1 MRILRS
7 NILEESIEQKLL
19 TIYSFYL
26 DFFLQLI
33 LTTGSGDIAKIELM
47 IMGPDL
53 CMREPSD
60 VVPSY
65 IKDLK
70 MEQKTK
76 VTQNCGFFLRFF
88 FLAHF
93 DH

>member
-1 MRILRS
+1 
-7 NILEESIEQKLL
+7 
-19 TIYSFYL
+19 
-26 DFFLQLI
+26 
-33 LTTGSGDIAKIELM
+33 M
-47 IMGPDL
+47 IMGPYL

-60 VVPSY
+60 VVPSH

-76 VTQNCGFFLRFF
+76 VAQNCGFFLRFF

>member
-1 MRILRS
+1 MI
-7 NILEESIEQKLL
+7 IEP
-19 TIYSFYL
+19 YL
-26 DFFLQLI
+26 HI
-33 LTTGSGDIAKIELM
+33 
-47 IMGPDL
+47 
-53 CMREPSD
+53 REPSD

-76 VTQNCGFFLRFF
+76 VAQNCGFFPRFL

-93 DH
+93 DHQKPKYCLHTPVPDGFVI

>member
-1 MRILRS
+1 MRVLKS
-7 NILEESIEQKLL
+7 KILEESIEQKLL
-19 TIYSFYL
+19 TIYSFHL
-26 DFFLQLI
+26 DFFPQLI
-33 LTTGSGDIAKIELM
+33 LTTGSRDIAKIKLM
-47 IMGPDL
+47 IIGPYL
-53 CMREPSD
+53 CTSD
-60 VVPSY
+60 VVPSH

-76 VTQNCGFFLRFF
+76 VAQNCGFFLRFF

>member
-1 MRILRS
+1 
-7 NILEESIEQKLL
+7 
-19 TIYSFYL
+19 
-26 DFFLQLI
+26 
-33 LTTGSGDIAKIELM
+33 
-47 IMGPDL
+47 MGPYL

-60 VVPSY
+60 VVPSHN
-65 IKDLK
+65 KDLK

-76 VTQNCGFFLRFF
+76 VAENRRFLLRFF